1 MDKNLTFRI
10 VCLERPQSSCKQNF
24 ILQEMEKVVQSLQ
37 SENQRLQTLFAST
50 SSQDSCESY
59 KSVDDEVQD
68 VHDVRY
74 KVVNDNNIF
83 LLCFSSRKTF
93 LSHTKNFF
101 DVDDQAWE
109 TVQKMPQRGG
119 RHSCQSYRNCIP
131 NDGGNGQSRGNK
143 KRKRL
148 QIIIILLAKPLA
160 HNTVKLAKLRKT
172 KRNLCILVLH
182 VFTRDN
188 KHTTTQDGAKK
199 MTNSSSVF
207 LMAFKAMKY

>member
-1 MDKNLTFRI
+1 MLGFCQNWFFGQKFDFSNSVFAKTTI
-10 VCLERPQSSCKQNF
+10 KKNF

-101 DVDDQAWE
+101 WCWWLGV
-109 TVQKMPQRGG
+109 G
-119 RHSCQSYRNCIP
+119 NCAENASTWWTP
-131 NDGGNGQSRGNK
+131 
-143 KRKRL
+143 L
-148 QIIIILLAKPLA
+148 LPIL
-160 HNTVKLAKLRKT
+160 
-172 KRNLCILVLH
+172 
-182 VFTRDN
+182 
-188 KHTTTQDGAKK
+188 
-199 MTNSSSVF
+199 
-207 LMAFKAMKY
+207 

>member
-1 MDKNLTFRI
+1 MLLAVKNGL
-10 VCLERPQSSCKQNF
+10 LEQCVLAKTTIKQNF

-83 LLCFSSRKTF
+83 CCASPRAKLSCLTLRIFLMSMIRRGKLCRKC
-93 LSHTKNFF
+93 LNV
-101 DVDDQAWE
+101 VDATPANLIGTAFQMMGE
-109 TVQKMPQRGG
+109 TANQEV
-119 RHSCQSYRNCIP
+119 IT
-131 NDGGNGQSRGNK
+131 

-148 QIIIILLAKPLA
+148 
-160 HNTVKLAKLRKT
+160 
-172 KRNLCILVLH
+172 
-182 VFTRDN
+182 
-188 KHTTTQDGAKK
+188 
-199 MTNSSSVF
+199 
-207 LMAFKAMKY
+207 

>member
-83 LLCFSSRKTF
+83 
-93 LSHTKNFF
+93 FF
-101 DVDDQAWE
+101 CAS
-109 TVQKMPQRGG
+109 PR
-119 RHSCQSYRNCIP
+119 
-131 NDGGNGQSRGNK
+131 
-143 KRKRL
+143 
-148 QIIIILLAKPLA
+148 
-160 HNTVKLAKLRKT
+160 AKLSCLTLR
-172 KRNLCILVLH
+172 I
-182 VFTRDN
+182 
-188 KHTTTQDGAKK
+188 
-199 MTNSSSVF
+199 F
-207 LMAFKAMKY
+207 LMLMIRRGKLCRKCLNVVDATPANLIGTAFQMMGETANQEVCSMTLSPC

>member
-1 MDKNLTFRI
+1 MLLAVKNGL
-10 VCLERPQSSCKQNF
+10 LEQCVLAKTTIKQNF

-101 DVDDQAWE
+101 DVDD
-109 TVQKMPQRGG
+109 
-119 RHSCQSYRNCIP
+119 
-131 NDGGNGQSRGNK
+131 
-143 KRKRL
+143 
-148 QIIIILLAKPLA
+148 
-160 HNTVKLAKLRKT
+160 
-172 KRNLCILVLH
+172 
-182 VFTRDN
+182 
-188 KHTTTQDGAKK
+188 
-199 MTNSSSVF
+199 
-207 LMAFKAMKY
+207 